1 VIHGMNKCIEAKS
14 LCRKLLTEYPGNQ
27 KLNASIENSGCYG
40 KNCNK
45 IILVQDDHIDC
56 GRRNK
61 RQIFFL
67 WKISSA
73 RAEQKG
79 TNTKR
84 KRKTNHSLPEAEKAT
99 NTH

>member
-1 VIHGMNKCIEAKS
+1 MNKCIEAKS

-40 KNCNK
+40 KSCNK
-45 IILVQDDHIDC
+45 IILVQDDHI
-56 GRRNK
+56 
-61 RQIFFL
+61 
-67 WKISSA
+67 
-73 RAEQKG
+73 AEQKG